1 MERFSKKRQAI
12 LECLCG
18 TTSHPTADWIY
29 SQLKPLYHD
38 LSLATVY
45 RNLSQLKEAGLV
57 RSVGIIDGQEH
68 YDANVSSHPHAV
80 CRCCGAV
87 VDIDGLCIPPELTA
101 AAQAATGFAISEAAL
116 LFSGTCEKCG
126 NKQG

>member
-12 LECLCG
+12 LECLSG

-45 RNLSQLKEAGLV
+45 RNLSRLKEAGLV

-68 YDANVSSHPHAV
+68 FDAAVHSHPHAV
-80 CRCCGAV
+80 CRSCGAI
-87 VDIDGLCIPPELTA
+87 VDIDGLVVPPELTA
-101 AAQAATGFAISEAAL
+101 AAQAATGFTISNAEL
-116 LFSGTCEKCG
+116 MFSGICEKCG
-126 NKQG
+126 NKRE